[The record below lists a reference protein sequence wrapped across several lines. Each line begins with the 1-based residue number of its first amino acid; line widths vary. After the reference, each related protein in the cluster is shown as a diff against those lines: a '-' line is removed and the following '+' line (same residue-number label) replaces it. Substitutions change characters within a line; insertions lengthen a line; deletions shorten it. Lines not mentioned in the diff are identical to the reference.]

1 MTQGKALFSASDNV
15 ERVESSV
22 VFDTLW
28 VVGGA
33 EDTILALPSLPRPD
47 GAGGLV
53 FFDLT
58 NVKAYRIGANGD
70 LLWSWGEKGEGPG
83 EIMNVRALDVRSDG
97 SVVLVDSGN
106 QRLVTLDANGQ
117 LVGEVPFRVGNSG
130 VVQSLVALPGGQL
143 ALHATRRVWRL
154 WDSGDFVDVEGSGES
169 GRNPRSFIIT
179 GGEQGGRA
187 DTGFSVLALAMD
199 GWRSTA
205 HGC

>member
-1 MTQGKALFSASDNV
+1 VTQGKALFSASDNV

-117 LVGEVPFRVGNSG
+117 LVGEVPFRWAIRGLSSPWLRFPAASSPCMRLAGSG
-130 VVQSLVALPGGQL
+130 
-143 ALHATRRVWRL
+143 
-154 WDSGDFVDVEGSGES
+154 DSGTPGTSSMWRFRQIWE
-169 GRNPRSFIIT
+169 NPRSFIIT